1 MKIRDFIFFYIKKPI
16 KSSILPQFFLNSS
29 SILLQTVFK
38 CILLKILKS
47 LSIEV
52 MELHGMTE
60 STVTTAFFLFVG
72 VGIPSSR

>member
-16 KSSILPQFFLNSS
+16 KS